1 MISKLSICLYDL
13 GRIAWKYRI
22 PEEVEM
28 RCNTSFVEL
37 AGPMVAAV
45 LLAALLVAVVAL
57 GPIAYERWF

>member
-1 MISKLSICLYDL
+1 
-13 GRIAWKYRI
+13 
-22 PEEVEM
+22 M

-37 AGPMVAAV
+37 AGPMVAVA

>member
-1 MISKLSICLYDL
+1 MQ
-13 GRIAWKYRI
+13 

-37 AGPMVAAV
+37 AGPMVAVA
-45 LLAALLVAVVAL
+45 LLAALLVAVVAI

>member
-1 MISKLSICLYDL
+1 MQ
-13 GRIAWKYRI
+13 

-37 AGPMVAAV
+37 SGPRVAGA